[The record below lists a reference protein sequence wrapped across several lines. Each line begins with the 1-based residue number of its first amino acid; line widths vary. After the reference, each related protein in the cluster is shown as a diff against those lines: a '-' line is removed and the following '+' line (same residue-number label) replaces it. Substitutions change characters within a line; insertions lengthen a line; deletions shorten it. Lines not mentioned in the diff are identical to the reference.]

1 MARKRGKG
9 EKLGTRGRTKR
20 RIRKRIEGTEAK
32 PRLSV
37 FKSSLHTYVQL
48 ISDVDSKTLLS
59 ASTLDKDI
67 KPVIEQVVSELGKD
81 KGNKNISSSKS
92 CNAAFAVGLLIAK
105 RCKDKNISQ
114 VVFDRGGYKYCGRV
128 QAVAD
133 GARKGGLQF

>member
-1 MARKRGKG
+1 MARKEAKV
-9 EKLGTRGRTKR
+9 EKLGARGRTRK

-37 FKSSLHTYVQL
+37 FKSSLHTYAQL
-48 ISDVDSKTLLS
+48 ISDVDSKTILS

-67 KPVIEQVVSELGKD
+67 KPVIEQVVAELEKD
-81 KGNKNISSSKS
+81 KDNKNVNSSKS
-92 CNAAFAVGLLIAK
+92 RNAAWAVGLMIAK
-105 RCKDKNISQ
+105 RCKEKNISQ